1 MSAAPRGIALV
12 LGLLAAFGPLSIDMY
27 LPALPEIGREFG
39 GDPAATLA
47 AFFAGMAAGQLV
59 HGPLADRYG
68 RRGPLFAA
76 LMLYTLASA
85 GCALATSMGGLTG
98 LRLLQALGG
107 CAGMVI
113 ARAVVRDLAGV
124 VDPVRLMG
132 RLMMV
137 MGVAPILAPL
147 LGGFL
152 LGSVGWR
159 GIFWLL
165 AGVGAAALVVAW
177 RFLPDT
183 LPPAR
188 RRAVPLREVVR
199 GYGALLG
206 DARFLQAALASACA
220 IGGMFAW
227 ISGSPRV
234 FIELYGVAPEDYG
247 WFFGGAAAVVIALS
261 VAAGRIAARVGRERL
276 LSAALVA
283 LAAAGLCL
291 PVLAGFGL
299 WPLYAGLV
307 AYVGTMGLVLPLAS
321 VLAMQPFPQ
330 MAGAAS
336 ALLGTMQFGVGA
348 VAAAA
353 LAALPEG
360 SAYPMASVI
369 AVCGAGALLAR
380 LWLVRRAGAA

>member
-1 MSAAPRGIALV
+1 VSAAPRGIALV